1 MEYPKP
7 IMKISELMK
16 LGFPEEMLLNAY
28 RVKGQRFAQKMNPG
42 KKTSAIIFET
52 AEFEKWR
59 MEQLE
64 MENKALYS
72 R

>member
-7 IMKISELMK
+7 IMRLTALIEM
-16 LGFPEEMLLNAY
+16 GFPEAMLMDAY
-28 RVKGQRFAQKMNPG
+28 RTKGQRFAQKMNPA
-42 KKTSAIIFET
+42 KSKSPIIFDT

-59 MEQLE
+59 MKRLE
-64 MENKALYS
+64 TENQALY